1 MSVIINYLDDMFFFI
16 FIVLPIIVVWRLVRW
31 RKRGF
36 KLKESLHEIGI
47 LLLMS
52 VLVGLFSQTIIPKP
66 GEVQSF
72 GTGVNLD
79 LFRVVEE
86 TYNAIIYLGFWQ
98 PFYINFLGNIILFIP
113 IGFLL
118 PMLFKRME
126 FFPLTVLAGLGIS
139 LFIEIVQLPQNR
151 SSDVDDLWLNTLGA
165 FVGYMFYLCIKKI
178 FPVISVAFKKA
189 EKSSL

>member
-126 FFPLTVLAGLGIS
+126 YFPLTVLAGLGIS